1 VRILQLVSDWK
12 WTGPAEP
19 MLVLTRA
26 LRARGHEVELACPGP
41 PPDANRSLWE
51 EACRRHVAP
60 FARLAR
66 GRGALQLGDRAEVAR
81 IARWL
86 RPIAGGHGFDVVHC
100 WHGRD
105 HVLAARAL
113 GRKPPRRRGIGHAA
127 LRSASD
133 PGSGPRLVR
142 SWASAEPAPS
152 WPWNRWLLGPGCD
165 GLLCVSQGAVERH
178 RRLRGGRPIAG
189 APGAVE
195 ADRLMPVSAWEG
207 AREARAMRAALGV
220 AAEAPLIGVVA
231 RIQRHRRFDLLL
243 AAMQRLVRQRPDA
256 RLVLIGRGTHAEA
269 VAREPVRRLG
279 LEGQVV
285 FAGYRVSDYA
295 TLLRTLDVFC
305 FLVPGS
311 DGSCRA
317 LLEAATVGLPLVG
330 SRRGAIPEIVR
341 DGVTGWLVEED
352 PDLLAEAW
360 RALLAD
366 RIRRRAW
373 GLAAARDARLRFA
386 PERLAEVV
394 EGFYESVVDGPS
406 REASSRMPTS
416 SR

>member
-1 VRILQLVSDWK
+1 MRILQLVSDWK

-26 LRARGHEVELACPGP
+26 LRARGHTVELACPAP

-51 EACRRHVAP
+51 EACRRGVEP
-60 FARLAR
+60 FARLGR
-66 GRGALQLGDRAEVAR
+66 GRGALQVGDGEEVAR
-81 IARWL
+81 IASWL
-86 RPIAGGHGFDVVHC
+86 RPAAGGPGFDVVHC

-105 HVLAARAL
+105 HVLAARARASL
-113 GRKPPRRRGIGHAA
+113 PRPGGGRSVLRRDRG
-127 LRSASD
+127 D
-133 PGSGPRLVR
+133 GPRLVR
-142 SWASAEPAPS
+142 SLASAERTPG

-165 GLLCVSQGAVERH
+165 GLLCVSQGAVESHRH
-178 RRLRGGRPIAG
+178 LRGGRPIAR

-195 ADRLMPVSAWEG
+195 ADLLMPVSAWEG
-207 AREARAMRAALGV
+207 AREARAMRAGLGV
-220 AAEAPLIGVVA
+220 AEDAPLIGVVA
-231 RIQRHRRFDLLL
+231 RIQPHRRFDLLL

-279 LEGQVV
+279 LETQVV

-295 TLLRTLDVFC
+295 ALLRALDVFC

-317 LLEAATVGLPLVG
+317 LLEAATIGLPLVG
-330 SRRGAIPEIVR
+330 SRRGAIPEIIR
-341 DGVTGWLVEED
+341 DGVTGRLVEENPD
-352 PDLLAEAW
+352 PLAEVW
-360 RALLAD
+360 RALLSD
-366 RIRRRAW
+366 PVRRRAW
-373 GLAAARDARLRFA
+373 GWAAARDARLRFA
-386 PERLAEVV
+386 PERLAEAV
-394 EGFYESVVDGPS
+394 EGFYETVCVGPPT
-406 REASSRMPTS
+406 EGSSWTPTS

>member
-26 LRARGHEVELACPGP
+26 LRARGHAVELACPPP

-51 EACRRHVAP
+51 EACRRGVEP
-60 FARLAR
+60 VGRLGR
-66 GRGALQLGDRAEVAR
+66 GRGALQAGDGEQRAR
-81 IARWL
+81 IAGWL
-86 RPIAGGHGFDVVHC
+86 RPAGLRPGFDVVHC
-100 WHGRD
+100 WHARD

-113 GRKPPRRRGIGHAA
+113 GRIS
-127 LRSASD
+127 LRSHRGD
-133 PGSGPRLVR
+133 GPRLVR
-142 SWASAEPAPS
+142 SLASAERVPG

-165 GLLCVSQGAVERH
+165 GLLCVSRGAVEAH
-178 RRLRGGRPIAG
+178 RRLRGGRPIAR

-195 ADRLMPVSAWEG
+195 AQRLMPVSAWEG
-207 AREARAMRAALGV
+207 VREARAMRAELGV
-220 AAEAPLIGVVA
+220 AADAPLIGVVA

-243 AAMQRLVRQRPDA
+243 AAMQRLRRRRPDA
-256 RLVLIGRGTHAEA
+256 RLVLIGRGTHAEEL
-269 VAREPVRRLG
+269 AREPVRRLG
-279 LEGQVV
+279 LEEQVV

-295 TLLRTLDVFC
+295 ALLRAVDVFC

-317 LLEAATVGLPLVG
+317 LLEAATIGLPLVG
-330 SRRGAIPEIVR
+330 SRRGAIAEIIR
-341 DGVTGWLVEED
+341 DGVTGRLVEED
-352 PDLLAEAW
+352 PDRLAEVW
-360 RALLAD
+360 WELLSD
-366 RIRRRAW
+366 PVRRRAW
-373 GLAAARDARLRFA
+373 GLAAARDARLRFS

-394 EGFYESVVDGPS
+394 EAFYETVAVGPPV
-406 REASSRMPTS
+406 EGSSWRPTS